1 MAKILSN
8 PFFIYSMSFAV
19 ALCTYSLGWSGL
31 YPSLTIT
38 LLVFF
43 GITFVMCFFGG
54 AILQKFGKIQYFN
67 IPPSRNR
74 VSILIFIWVGYLA
87 EFAYNRGIPLLLL
100 LRGDTGFEYTE
111 FGIPTFHVLLVTLN
125 GFATVYLFHQLISDF
140 NKTTLIQFI
149 LMIIPSVLI
158 MNRGMLLM
166 SLTSCLFVYILS
178 LNRIR
183 FRTLVKISLLCLV
196 LFYVFGL
203 LGNIRQTRGRSFS
216 SDIILD
222 ISKSTQEFRDSFVP
236 NVYFWSYLYV
246 SSPLANLQNTIN
258 ESPPAREEWMPFIN
272 YELLPDFISKRT
284 GNLLMVD
291 KRYPVRVEGWL
302 TASTFYSGSYVYLG
316 WSGIVVMY
324 LFFLITTFLYPF
336 ILKKDKYYVTGLAI
350 LNTLVLY
357 NTFDNM
363 YAFTGLCFQLIY
375 PVLFSYIKIP
385 RVRILTVSPA
395 VSKE

>member
-1 MAKILSN
+1 
-8 PFFIYSMSFAV
+8 
-19 ALCTYSLGWSGL
+19 
-31 YPSLTIT
+31 
-38 LLVFF
+38 
-43 GITFVMCFFGG
+43 
-54 AILQKFGKIQYFN
+54 
-67 IPPSRNR
+67 
-74 VSILIFIWVGYLA
+74 
-87 EFAYNRGIPLLLL
+87 LLL

-258 ESPPAREEWMPFIN
+258 
-272 YELLPDFISKRT
+272 D
-284 GNLLMVD
+284 
-291 KRYPVRVEGWL
+291 
-302 TASTFYSGSYVYLG
+302 
-316 WSGIVVMY
+316 
-324 LFFLITTFLYPF
+324 
-336 ILKKDKYYVTGLAI
+336 AI
-350 LNTLVLY
+350 HKL
-357 NTFDNM
+357 
-363 YAFTGLCFQLIY
+363 
-375 PVLFSYIKIP
+375 
-385 RVRILTVSPA
+385 RIAP
-395 VSKE
+395 

>member
-1 MAKILSN
+1 
-8 PFFIYSMSFAV
+8 
-19 ALCTYSLGWSGL
+19 
-31 YPSLTIT
+31 
-38 LLVFF
+38 
-43 GITFVMCFFGG
+43 
-54 AILQKFGKIQYFN
+54 
-67 IPPSRNR
+67 
-74 VSILIFIWVGYLA
+74 
-87 EFAYNRGIPLLLL
+87 
-100 LRGDTGFEYTE
+100 
-111 FGIPTFHVLLVTLN
+111 
-125 GFATVYLFHQLISDF
+125 
-140 NKTTLIQFI
+140 
-149 LMIIPSVLI
+149 
-158 MNRGMLLM
+158 
-166 SLTSCLFVYILS
+166 
-178 LNRIR
+178 
-183 FRTLVKISLLCLV
+183 
-196 LFYVFGL
+196 
-203 LGNIRQTRGRSFS
+203 
-216 SDIILD
+216 
-222 ISKSTQEFRDSFVP
+222 
-236 NVYFWSYLYV
+236 V